1 MADVLDVLTGVLN
14 TCKTNL
20 AVMRQFG
27 QRCASQT
34 VAVSSATPGVNSP

>member
-20 AVMRQFG
+20 AVMCQFG
-27 QRCASQT
+27 KRCASQT
-34 VAVSSATPGVNSP
+34 VVACSATPGVNGP